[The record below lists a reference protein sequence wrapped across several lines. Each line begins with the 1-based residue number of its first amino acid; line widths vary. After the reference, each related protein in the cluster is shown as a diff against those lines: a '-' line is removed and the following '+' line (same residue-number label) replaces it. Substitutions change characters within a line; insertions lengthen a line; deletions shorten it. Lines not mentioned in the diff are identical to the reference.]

1 MAQAGAGG
9 SLGGAGED
17 GGDVYQ
23 MVLIMQWLCKCAP
36 WARRSRRGPARCL
49 LTQLI
54 ALLNLSVDFHL
65 LYDKAK
71 RTQQGN
77 LLLLTNRTEGEISG
91 AENAGRIGLNP

>member
-9 SLGGAGED
+9 SLAGAGEEE
-17 GGDVYQ
+17 GDIYQ
-23 MVLIMQWLCKCAP
+23 VVLMQRLCKCAP